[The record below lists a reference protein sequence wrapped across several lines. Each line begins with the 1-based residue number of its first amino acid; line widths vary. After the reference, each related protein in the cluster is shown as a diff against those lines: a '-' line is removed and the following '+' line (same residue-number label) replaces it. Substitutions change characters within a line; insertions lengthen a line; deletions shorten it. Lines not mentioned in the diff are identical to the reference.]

1 MIEICDLV
9 GRTIHEVDPDA
20 VFLVNYTQPEGQWVS
35 SRYSFDNYLYIYM
48 PYEFE
53 RAYEAKAP
61 GPEVIGLQF
70 YSGPQANSAGGF
82 AHHDL
87 FAISRILDWYS
98 TFQRPIHITEVGFA
112 SLQPSNY
119 DWTYGWWHNKTNE
132 DVQAE
137 WLLKFYTIAF
147 SKPYVKA
154 ITWWDALD
162 KNAFLYGGGLLRSDY
177 APRPSYEALKTS
189 ISSWTTGGSTTTD
202 STGSVFFRGFAGDYS
217 ITAEADG
224 YKTLKT
230 TLHVADGA
238 NNSSILALEKGGPP
252 PAISIQSSQELGQW
266 TYVALAAAV
275 IVGVSVILVMQRRR
289 R

>member
-1 MIEICDLV
+1 
-9 GRTIHEVDPDA
+9 
-20 VFLVNYTQPEGQWVS
+20 
-35 SRYSFDNYLYIYM
+35 
-48 PYEFE
+48 
-53 RAYEAKAP
+53 
-61 GPEVIGLQF
+61 
-70 YSGPQANSAGGF
+70 
-82 AHHDL
+82 
-87 FAISRILDWYS
+87 
-98 TFQRPIHITEVGFA
+98 
-112 SLQPSNY
+112 
-119 DWTYGWWHNKTNE
+119 
-132 DVQAE
+132 
-137 WLLKFYTIAF
+137 
-147 SKPYVKA
+147 VKA